1 MMENIKMSTKDEIF
15 DYVNDSPENTNPAV
29 LRSLLINLEGAELP
43 VATADTLGGIKVGSG
58 LSITE
63 EGVLSSSG
71 GGSCLPSV
79 TSSDEGRC
87 LQVSS
92 DGQWIA
98 TWPIGGPENFVPN
111 FAVVE
116 SEGVYSIVSGPT
128 FTKCQTA
135 ARTVPSCRAIIYGPC
150 FDGGAC
156 LPVACTGDSD
166 VVLFS
171 GILPS
176 GTDLY
181 AVAIKVTEETK
192 TVLVK
197 KLT

>member
-1 MMENIKMSTKDEIF
+1 MSTKDEIF

-29 LRSLLINLEGAELP
+29 LRSLLNSLEDAELP
-43 VATADTLGGIKVGSG
+43 VATTDTLGGIKVGSG

-71 GGSCLPSV
+71 GGSGLPSV

-98 TWPIGGPENFVPN
+98 TWPVSGPENFVPN
-111 FAVVE
+111 FTVVE
-116 SEGVYSIVSGPT
+116 SEGVYSIVSGST
-128 FTKCQTA
+128 FVQCQKA
-135 ARTVPSCRAIIYGPC
+135 ASTTPNCMAIIYGPC

-156 LPVACTGDSD
+156 LPLACCVGGKGDD
-166 VVLFS
+166 TVLFS

-181 AVAIKVTEETK
+181 GVAIKVTEEGTK
-192 TVLVK
+192 TVVVK